1 VAHHDYPVIVM
12 IRLVLLFLCISAWMA
27 SAAEPLPLSPQYWR
41 EPAFL
46 RSFTGSYE
54 VESRIE
60 PGVSAAESELLVQV
74 QKLMASGKRS
84 EALRLLEQ
92 SSLLSGSA
100 ALQFNRGNLLFEE
113 GKLENAITAY
123 QAAIKMYPSFRR
135 AHRNLALSILRKDSV
150 QKALPSLLEAIRL
163 GDQDGLTYG
172 LLGYC
177 RLQEERWASAL
188 QAYRMALL
196 VEPDSVEWKGGL
208 AQCLQHL
215 DQNEEAVALLDEVIA
230 ARPEQASY
238 AMVQAG
244 IYLSMD
250 RHEPAIAALE
260 LPRRL
265 GTLDGE
271 GLLLLAELHL
281 RAGREKLAVPLVTEA
296 FARAPLPPPARILGT
311 LRGAANLQAW
321 TLARDLEKHA
331 LANVPA
337 DAANYRKELLR
348 EQARIDISSGQDL
361 ARGLKT
367 LRDLIAARPDDGS
380 SLVILGQQLAKAG
393 EAEEAEMLLLR
404 AAKTDDAAFDAWF
417 ELVRLRVDQRRYDA
431 AITALDNALGLRESE
446 ELSRYREALAG
457 LVDAAS

>member
-1 VAHHDYPVIVM
+1 M
-12 IRLVLLFLCISAWMA
+12 
-27 SAAEPLPLSPQYWR
+27 AAEPLPLSAPFWR

-46 RSFTGSYE
+46 KAFTGSYE
-54 VESRIE
+54 IESRIE
-60 PGVSAAESELLVQV
+60 PTVTSAESEILVQV
-74 QKLMASGKRS
+74 QKLMATEKRA

-92 SSLLSGSA
+92 SALLPNSA

-123 QAAIKMYPSFRR
+123 EAAIKMYPSFRR

-150 QKALPSLLEAIRL
+150 SKALPPLLEAIRL

-196 VEPDSVEWKGGL
+196 MEPDSVEWKSGL

-215 DQNEEAVALLDEVIA
+215 DQDEEAVALLDEVIE
-230 ARPEQASY
+230 ARPDQASY

-244 IYLSMD
+244 IYMSMD
-250 RHEPAIAALE
+250 RHESAIAALD

-281 RAGREKLAVPLVTEA
+281 RAGREHLSIPLVTAA
-296 FARAPLPPPARILGT
+296 FARSPLPPPARILAT
-311 LRGAANLQAW
+311 LRSATNLAAW
-321 TLARDLEKHA
+321 PLARDLEKQAFLHA
-331 LANVPA
+331 PA
-337 DAANYRKELLR
+337 DSSAYRVDLLR
-348 EQARIDISSGQDL
+348 EQARIDLASGENVE
-361 ARGLKT
+361 RGLKT
-367 LRDLIAARPDDGS
+367 LRELVAARPDDGA
-380 SLVILGQQLAKAG
+380 SLVILGQQLAKTGAG
-393 EAEEAEMLLLR
+393 EEAELLFLR
-404 AAKTDDAAFDAWF
+404 AAKSEEAAFEAWF
-417 ELVRLRVDQRRYDA
+417 ELVRLRVEQRRYEA
-431 AITALDNALGLRESE
+431 AIAALDNALGIRKSE
-446 ELSRYREALAG
+446 DLSRYREALAG
-457 LVDAAS
+457 LIDAAK